1 MNCVSFVSHISHLF
15 LATLLLTPWQDRVL
29 VTATIA
35 LLAFALL
42 VLLAWGKRRLV
53 KKLEERRSALQ
64 PVKLRTLEIL
74 SGRQKFRFYRRTL
87 SLAHLGAALLVISAA
102 LLGISAEFPATRG

>member
-42 VLLAWGKRRLV
+42 VLLAWA
-53 KKLEERRSALQ
+53 SAAWSRNSRNAVLPCSPSNYGLLKSSQ
-64 PVKLRTLEIL
+64 AARNFGSIGVLFLLRT
-74 SGRQKFRFYRRTL
+74 
-87 SLAHLGAALLVISAA
+87 SAR
-102 LLGISAEFPATRG
+102 LCS